1 MRGTKCKSVL
11 GASVKSQDNNDDSQ
25 NPIYHTSLITL
36 PVEKELV
43 TIKCQRQQISTGH
56 LLIAISAH
64 DSRSTRTYI
73 HTQLA
78 TSIYL
83 HETREQSRY
92 KADHLYSTYLAV
104 SHGELMDWQNT
115 PPHPRH
121 MGLGLVWLEQVFRW
135 WDTARWLPME
145 LSSSFTEHMYTY
157 VSLGDTQRCWLIHT
171 LAINSWRSVLSN
183 IVTLKHRSYTDI
195 GGHLPFRY
203 GDVITPSIIISY
215 SAG

>member
-1 MRGTKCKSVL
+1 MSETTNFNR
-11 GASVKSQDNNDDSQ
+11 ASLDRYQCTRLAFH
-25 NPIYHTSLITL
+25 PYIYTHTVSYEYIPTL
-36 PVEKELV
+36 D
-43 TIKCQRQQISTGH
+43 QRAEQIQ
-56 LLIAISAH
+56 
-64 DSRSTRTYI
+64 SRSS
-73 HTQLA
+73 L
-78 TSIYL
+78 L
-83 HETREQSRY
+83 HVPGRQPRRANGLTE
-92 KADHLYSTYLAV
+92 H
-104 SHGELMDWQNT
+104 